1 MTAPHPTRFARPA
14 RTPRPMSVL
23 RRSLA
28 AVGVLAAAAGVTA
41 CSNAAPGGAT
51 GRPANAPE
59 FASSGAV
66 PDEGTVKPVEQKP
79 TKPLRIAVLGLE
91 SSAFWIPVKA
101 GVERARRELADRNTT
116 VDWIVPGEGHT
127 ADVFGR
133 ALDAAV
139 AKQYDAIVTIAGDAG
154 VAAYIDRAVQAGIP
168 VATYNS
174 ETDTPNSRLFFVGA
188 DSRAQGKAAGEL
200 MCRLVGPQGKVGI
213 ITGFFAV
220 EAHQARV
227 AGFEEAL
234 KAGCPQATV
243 VGRVENQDK
252 AEIAYQQ
259 AKDLMTA
266 HSDLGGIIAIAGSPF
281 GAARA
286 VEEAGKAG
294 RVHLVTFDAV
304 DETMDYV
311 EKGVID
317 ATIGQGPDAQ
327 GHDPVIRLYNYL
339 VAGTVP
345 PHGRLV
351 TRADVITKANAA
363 QFRAP
368 RTASAR

>member
-1 MTAPHPTRFARPA
+1 MI
-14 RTPRPMSVL
+14 V

-28 AVGVLAAAAGVTA
+28 TLAAVLLVSTAA
-41 CSNAAPGGAT
+41 CSKDAPRNAS
-51 GRPANAPE
+51 GRPANAPA
-59 FASSGAV
+59 FASSGTV
-66 PDEGTVKPVEQKP
+66 DDEGTVKPVDQQPK
-79 TKPLRIAVLGLE
+79 KPLRIAVLGLE
-91 SSAFWIPVKA
+91 SSPFWIPVKA
-101 GVERARRELADRNTT
+101 GVERARRELANHNTT
-116 VDWIVPGEGHT
+116 VDWIVAGELHT

-133 ALDAAV
+133 AIDAAV
-139 AKQYDAIVTIAGDAG
+139 AKQYDAIATIAGDAG

-174 ETDTPNSRLFFVGA
+174 ETDTPNNRLFFVGA
-188 DSRAQGKAAGEL
+188 ESYSQGKAAGTL
-200 MCRLVGPQGKVGI
+200 MCRLVGPTGKVGI

-227 AGFEEAL
+227 KGFEDAL
-234 KAGCPQATV
+234 KAGCPQATI

-252 AEIAYQQ
+252 AEIAYQE
-259 AKDLMTA
+259 AKDFMTA
-266 HSDLGGIIAIAGSPF
+266 HADLGGMIAIAGSPF

-286 VEEAGKAG
+286 VDEAGKTG
-294 RVHLVTFDAV
+294 KVHLVTFDAV

-317 ATIGQGPDAQ
+317 ATIGQDPDAQ
-327 GHDPVIRLYNYL
+327 GHDPVVRLYNYL

-345 PHGRLV
+345 PYGRLL

-363 QFRAP
+363 QFRLP
-368 RTASAR
+368 RTASH